1 MVRETFTEGSMPAN
15 SMVTLE
21 DVAREAGVSVSTA
34 SRTLNGRTGR
44 VGEATQARVRAI
56 ASRLGYATN
65 LAAQAVAL
73 GRSRSIGLIV
83 GDFPDDYQNPVMT
96 GVFRAAA
103 ARGMLVTTAVS
114 TTSDVD
120 SASAAVRLLRGQRPS
135 AIIYVGTES
144 ASSAGMAELV
154 TELQHAEADG
164 CRVVLIGVSGTPLD
178 SVVVDD
184 RLAAAD
190 LATALAGNGY
200 RAPIVVAGEGL
211 GQISLDRTVGFIDGW
226 AQAGISI
233 TPDRVIQQVA
243 SHDGGYRAAGEILRR
258 RPLPDVIFC
267 VNDAM
272 AIGLCVRLRE
282 QGLVVGQDIAVAGC
296 DDIPAL
302 RDIDPPLTTIHMP
315 WLEAAEEAFT
325 LADSERSSGRASV
338 LNGYPVLRAS
348 TPPADHTEQ
357 PPPGR

>member
-1 MVRETFTEGSMPAN
+1 MAEKGA
-15 SMVTLE
+15 VTLE
-21 DVAREAGVSVSTA
+21 DVAREAGVSISTA
-34 SRTLNGRTGR
+34 SRTLNGRGGR
-44 VGEATQARVRAI
+44 VGEATQARVRAV

-83 GDFPDDYQNPVMT
+83 SEVPDDYQNPVMT

-114 TTSDVD
+114 RTADAE
-120 SASAAVRLLRGQRPS
+120 ASSTAVRLLRGQRPS

-144 ASSAGMAELV
+144 PTSAGMPELIR
-154 TELQHAEADG
+154 ELQHADAEG

-184 RLAAAD
+184 KLAAAE
-190 LATALAGNGY
+190 LAVALEAIGY
-200 RAPIVVAGEGL
+200 RDPLVVAGGGL
-211 GQISLDRTVGFIDGW
+211 GQISQDRTDGFIDGY
-226 AQAGISI
+226 AGRGI
-233 TPDRVIQQVA
+233 TVPPHRVIVQA
-243 SHDGGYRAAGEILRR
+243 SNHDGGYRAGGEILRR
-258 RPLPDVIFC
+258 LPRPDVVFC

-282 QGLVVGQDIAVAGC
+282 QGLVVGKDIAVAGC

-302 RDIDPPLTTIHMP
+302 RDIDPPLSTISMP
-315 WLEAAEEAFT
+315 WLKAGEEALR
-325 LADSERSSGRASV
+325 LADDEQSSGRTVV
-338 LNGYPVLRAS
+338 LEGYPLLRAS
-348 TPPADHTEQ
+348 TPGLA
-357 PPPGR
+357 G